1 MRHNMLA
8 CLPRE
13 KIEEMTENV
22 GKAIFAFKKF
32 FRE

>member
-1 MRHNMLA
+1 MLT

-13 KIEEMTENV
+13 KIEEINENV
-22 GKAIFAFKKF
+22 GKAIFAFKQF